1 MRSLLQLAVGPA
13 RRAAYPARMHLH
25 RAPAAQRGF
34 SLVELLAVLAV
45 AAVLLGVGLPPLRS
59 LAGSLGTSAA
69 SNDLL
74 ADLLLARS
82 EALKRRERVT
92 LCKSADGATCT
103 PDGRWDQGWIV
114 FVDTNGNGTRAGGE
128 LLLQRQKPLGWDL
141 HASGNGSLARYVAY
155 AADGSTRQVGGGFQ
169 AGTLTVCR
177 KSGEAV
183 TARLVVINAHGRP
196 RVQKSVLDGC
206 P

>member
-1 MRSLLQLAVGPA
+1 
-13 RRAAYPARMHLH
+13 MHFH
-25 RAPAAQRGF
+25 PVPAAQRGF

-45 AAVLLGVGLPPLRS
+45 AAVLLGVGLPSLRS
-59 LAGSLGTSAA
+59 LVGSMAASAA

-74 ADLLLARS
+74 ADLLFARS
-82 EALKRRERVT
+82 EALKRKARVT

-103 PDGRWDQGWIV
+103 TAGRWDQGWIV
-114 FVDTNGNGTRAGGE
+114 FVDSNGNGTRAAGE
-128 LLLQRQKPLGWDL
+128 LLLQRQQALGGDL
-141 HASGNGSLARYVAY
+141 HALGNGTLARYVAY
-155 AADGSTRQVGGGFQ
+155 APDGSTRQVGGAFQ

-177 KSGEAV
+177 PSAEPV
-183 TARLVVINAHGRP
+183 TGRLIVINANGRP